1 MTNTI
6 WNKAERFM
14 EELHCLCMGCEAEEI
29 GPLEILDSLACAGLT
44 LVEDGGTNEASM
56 AYITALS
63 AHIEAA

>member
-6 WNKAERFM
+6 RDKAERFM
-14 EELHCLCMGCEAEEI
+14 EELHCLCMGCEVDEI

-44 LVEDGGTNEASM
+44 LAEDGGNMEAST

-63 AHIEAA
+63 PS